1 MRWRRSVAHHSGDQ
15 PSQPMRSRLRWRRAA
30 PRRGSRAAV
39 GAAAWR
45 TRACQGWPAA
55 RSSSEAG
62 SSSRWQ
68 SYHAP
73 RRGRRSRRFISSVS
87 RRVSWKRTT
96 RAAAMRAAQRGCA
109 AATAKKRAAMPAA
122 KRSTTGRNH
131 PTLRSQ
137 RAASRSRSLPS
148 ERSERKRGV
157 SGVAGVAGAG
167 GAAGAAGLEGAA
179 GSEGAAGTGE
189 LAGAEALA
197 GAFAAGAVSRVAGA
211 ADLTLGAE
219 VFAAGAVSRA
229 DRAGAD
235 GRMVGVGS
243 WAADLAA
250 GAGVGSV
257 SGAADMS
264 GVGLFMA
271 YLTTSSC
278 SRRWST
284 TILSMMVFTRMSISD
299 PSV

>member
-1 MRWRRSVAHHSGDQ
+1 M
-15 PSQPMRSRLRWRRAA
+15 
-30 PRRGSRAAV
+30 
-39 GAAAWR
+39 
-45 TRACQGWPAA
+45 
-55 RSSSEAG
+55 
-62 SSSRWQ
+62 
-68 SYHAP
+68 
-73 RRGRRSRRFISSVS
+73 
-87 RRVSWKRTT
+87 
-96 RAAAMRAAQRGCA
+96 
-109 AATAKKRAAMPAA
+109 
-122 KRSTTGRNH
+122 
-131 PTLRSQ
+131 
-137 RAASRSRSLPS
+137 
-148 ERSERKRGV
+148 
-157 SGVAGVAGAG
+157 
-167 GAAGAAGLEGAA
+167 
-179 GSEGAAGTGE
+179 
-189 LAGAEALA
+189 AGAEALA

-257 SGAADMS
+257 SGAAADMS